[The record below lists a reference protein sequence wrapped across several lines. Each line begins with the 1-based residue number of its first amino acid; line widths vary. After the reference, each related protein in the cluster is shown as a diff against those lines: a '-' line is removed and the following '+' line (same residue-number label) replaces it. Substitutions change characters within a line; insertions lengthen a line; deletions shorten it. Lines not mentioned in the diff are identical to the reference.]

1 MATQMQ
7 LEVILARNRIA
18 TGVLWSRIPVLIYT
32 EILSRENWEQVQSR
46 FGGEATRAGLLI
58 HETMQHE
65 RPKRPQLSYERIS
78 KIRVNLS
85 RVHFCKR

>member
-7 LEVILARNRIA
+7 LDVILARNRIA